1 MDRRKFVQGLLA
13 GLVRT
18 NSSFSALRR
27 TSADWL
33 RRPTEAFSLQGSA
46 PAGGERLFPTDLKEG
61 EWVQFPAAG
70 FSQPAC
76 GLIRRHSN
84 PATYGMPLGSID
96 TGCLAIETDG
106 SFGLCSIFNS
116 VCPYAWHLVQ
126 NMLLWIVPAAVL
138 GQDLGQFC
146 ATGGMID
153 GMLRAANKT

>member
-27 TSADWL
+27 TPADWL

-46 PAGGERLFPTDLKEG
+46 PAGSARLFLTDLKEG

-76 GLIRRHSN
+76 GLIRWHTN

-116 VCPYAWHLVQ
+116 F
-126 NMLLWIVPAAVL
+126 VPMR
-138 GQDLGQFC
+138 GPSSSPSWE
-146 ATGGMID
+146 
-153 GMLRAANKT
+153 